1 MFNFRQIFIQ
11 SCFRK
16 QLKNPKKFRKNV
28 NIFMENRD
36 VNCANRENAFV
47 KRDITWHNSLLS
59 IKRTNRWK
67 LTTSRLTTQR
77 HFFLFFQKDCSRV
90 TVAATKS
97 GMMSRETAP
106 GNGTGTRHILGQ
118 KQRSANQKP
127 FEEKIY
133 KFCTIRSHSRMFGK
147 PF

>member
-1 MFNFRQIFIQ
+1 MKTDNE
-11 SCFRK
+11 ST
-16 QLKNPKKFRKNV
+16 NHS
-28 NIFMENRD
+28 
-36 VNCANRENAFV
+36 
-47 KRDITWHNSLLS
+47 TSLLS
-59 IKRTNRWK
+59 
-67 LTTSRLTTQR
+67 L
-77 HFFLFFQKDCSRV
+77 FQKDCSRV

-118 KQRSANQKP
+118 KQRLANQKP